1 MLVNTAGIT
10 APDRLMD
17 VSNALYDRV
26 MDVNMRG
33 CFHLTQALV
42 PAMRA
47 ARSGSVVNMSS
58 VAGQRG
64 SGVFGGTP

>member
-1 MLVNTAGIT
+1 
-10 APDRLMD
+10 MD

-33 CFHLTQALV
+33 CFHLTQAVV

-64 SGVFGGTP
+64 SGVFDGTP

>member
-33 CFHLTQALV
+33 CFHLTQAVV

-47 ARSGSVVNMSS
+47 AGSGSVVNMSS
-58 VAGQRG
+58 VAGQHG
-64 SGVFGGTP
+64 SSVFGGTP